1 MIFKFSSELNG
12 GLSFFFRRLT
22 LIIIW
27 WWSSNIILMT
37 SKQTFSLNFFFSS
50 EFCLSLQE
58 NLSFWFSFC
67 SATFRVVGFEVHTK
81 RWESYCM
88 EIKINEHK
96 SSRDVRCSPLPWE
109 LGTCPISISFF
120 GHMALRTNNC
130 YNLVG
135 LIRISLF
142 NFW

>member
-1 MIFKFSSELNG
+1 MRWLFWLIFKILVRIKWWIV
-12 GLSFFFRRLT
+12 LFFRRLT

-50 EFCLSLQE
+50 EFRLSLQE

-120 GHMALRTNNC
+120 GHMALRTNN
-130 YNLVG
+130 VM
-135 LIRISLF
+135 
-142 NFW
+142 